1 MSETTPEQVE
11 NATAKQFKIE
21 ISISEQNLSYKSDFS
36 EPETIFW
43 IESVKNIILNKTFDG
58 IKQESWFNLYKG
70 LLLNSIPLY
79 LEPI

>member
-1 MSETTPEQVE
+1 MSEENVE
-11 NATAKQFKIE
+11 KKEFKIE

-58 IKQESWFNLYKG
+58 IRQES
-70 LLLNSIPLY
+70 
-79 LEPI
+79 